1 MPGSAVLAH
10 FSGEFA
16 GAKLLTPCCRA
27 YRKNKRER
35 AALHGAGYRKTRH
48 GDFSVGSDLKAGEEA
63 RHQSSRSSSHERLE
77 RCERSRYLTR
87 LHPSQLT
94 GMGQA
99 LQWGLPMAAVAAG
112 TFFPVRKC

>member
-1 MPGSAVLAH
+1 M
-10 FSGEFA
+10 A
-16 GAKLLTPCCRA
+16 GCR
-27 YRKNKRER
+27 E
-35 AALHGAGYRKTRH
+35 TRH
-48 GDFSVGSDLKAGEEA
+48 GDFSVGSELKAVEEA
-63 RHQSSRSSSHERLE
+63 HHEASRSSNHERLE

-112 TFFPVRKC
+112 TFFPVREC